1 MCSVN
6 KIKNSSIQFRLV
18 IHVCFTLIIHNLIT
32 ISSNLLY
39 RYLTTVVLD
48 FEDLFYDFGYF
59 LCIFVYETILALAQ
73 NRRNSILPDKVHAIK
88 EFVVWWEKERFAPLG
103 CRHDVKV
110 SRTAVSF
117 ARGNFMNHPSSSTV
131 ARINRFIFTW
141 LLPQI
146 FMYFD

>member
-18 IHVCFTLIIHNLIT
+18 IHVCFTLIIRNLIT

-88 EFVVWWEKERFAPLG
+88 EFVV
-103 CRHDVKV
+103 
-110 SRTAVSF
+110 
-117 ARGNFMNHPSSSTV
+117 
-131 ARINRFIFTW
+131 
-141 LLPQI
+141 
-146 FMYFD
+146 